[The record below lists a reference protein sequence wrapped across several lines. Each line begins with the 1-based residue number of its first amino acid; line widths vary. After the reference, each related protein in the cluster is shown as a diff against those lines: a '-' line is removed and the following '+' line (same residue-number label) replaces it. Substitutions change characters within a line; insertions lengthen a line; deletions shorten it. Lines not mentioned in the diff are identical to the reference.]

1 MPMRK
6 YQQPRLSLTLKMLM
20 SSGCA
25 LILIFF
31 LAPIAIF
38 AQAHHSQNA
47 SIANDGPTF
56 RVNAGFDSRYRQ
68 GNWIPIQVSLR
79 NSGADFNGTVAVNVP
94 MPYAGSVNAT
104 PLSTYQTAIS
114 LASGAQK
121 QVTLYVP
128 FNSGMQGSIQ
138 NLNVNLL
145 DADGHQ
151 VSSQVSTLRALG
163 PTDIFVGILS
173 DQSTGFGPLTALQLP
188 DQTASLITEPLD
200 ASSMPSIADALN
212 NFDLLIIDN
221 FTTSSLNQDQ
231 LKALQNWVNQGGNLI
246 VAGGPEWHNTLSP
259 LPASLLP
266 AIPSNTSTLAAGTT
280 LLPFSGR
287 TPTSGK
293 QANDS
298 INAPTVVSTAT
309 LAPGSQTILS
319 SGPIPLIV
327 QSQQGQGTVYY
338 LAFDPTLDPIVTWSN
353 ATTLWQNLLLRA
365 LGDQVL
371 VSSPSTTTM
380 GNSTFTS
387 TANYGMRS
395 VLQSLFP
402 TSFLATWVIL
412 VILVGYLLV
421 LGPLRLIIVRRLK
434 NRDWSWRIVLSTI
447 MVFSLL
453 SYGLALQQ
461 KGTSVL
467 SSSISVLR
475 LDQSTGNFTTAH
487 TTTYVG
493 VFVPN
498 QGDFQVHMPG
508 FSLVQPSNDQLRF
521 QSQPQSQPTTITST
535 SNSVDVNLRG
545 VNIWTLRTLS
555 SQHDSQ
561 LPGSITPNLT
571 IHNTAL
577 TGTVT
582 NTLPYSLSD
591 AYLLI
596 NGHYQSLG
604 YLASGKTA
612 SVNLS
617 LKDNPN
623 GPQGTSFADQIASS
637 KGLPIPYASYYN
649 SQQKQND
656 FQRHMAMLAALS
668 GESSYDCGSY
678 PCAMHISGGGGV
690 TSTGLVING
699 NGSYNLAAYNQILNG
714 YDPMLIPGSPATLIG
729 WADRPNDTSSD
740 VTINGSYTSK
750 VQEALVEAPLNVH
763 FVDPLN
769 LSSNFITSQLI
780 DVDSRATD
788 VQTLYPGVYAVAS
801 GSMTFEF
808 MLPSISNLHA
818 QALIVSTPTSLP
830 QVGNATGQ
838 NTLDANHLKVS
849 LYNWSTHTWDD
860 YAFNVFTFSTTNA
873 QRYIGPGGRVLLRC
887 ANPDSIEGTAIF
899 GRPSLQLQ
907 DSGPN

>member
-1 MPMRK
+1 MPMK
-6 YQQPRLSLTLKMLM
+6 TYQQPRLSLTLKTLM

-25 LILIFF
+25 LIIIFF
-31 LAPIAIF
+31 LAPAVVF
-38 AQAHHSQNA
+38 AHSLHAQDTSSSA
-47 SIANDGPTF
+47 DSPTL

-79 NSGADFNGTVAVNVP
+79 NSGADFNGTVSVNIP
-94 MPYAGSVNAT
+94 APYAGSTNAT
-104 PLSTYQTAIS
+104 PLSTYQTAVS

-128 FNSGMQGSIQ
+128 FNAGTQGSIQ
-138 NLNVNLL
+138 NLTVNLL
-145 DADGHQ
+145 DANGHQ
-151 VSSQVSTLRALG
+151 VSSQISTLRALG
-163 PTDIFVGILS
+163 PTDIFIGILS
-173 DQSTGFGPLTALQLP
+173 DQSSGFGPLTALPLP
-188 DQTASLITEPLD
+188 DQTASIITEQLN
-200 ASSMPSIADALN
+200 ASSMPVVADALN

-221 FTTSSLNQDQ
+221 FTTSSLSQDQ
-231 LKALQNWVNQGGNLI
+231 LKALQNWVTQGGNLI

-266 AIPSNTSTLAAGTT
+266 AIPTGTSTLSAGTT

-287 TPTSGK
+287 ASTAGK
-293 QANDS
+293 QASDS

-309 LAPGSQTILS
+309 LAPGSKSILS
-319 SGPIPLIV
+319 SGPTPLIV
-327 QSQQGQGTVYY
+327 QSQQGQGTIYY

-353 ATTLWQNLLLRA
+353 ATTLWKDLLLRA
-365 LGDQVL
+365 LGDQIL
-371 VSSPSTTTM
+371 VSSPSTTAI
-380 GNSTFTS
+380 GNTFTS
-387 TANYGMRS
+387 TSNYGMRS

-421 LGPLRLIIVRRLK
+421 LGPIRLIIVRQLK
-434 NRDWSWRIVLSTI
+434 NRDWSWRIVLSAI
-447 MVFSLL
+447 AVFSLL

-475 LDQSTGNFTTAH
+475 LDQPTGNFTTAH

-508 FSLVQPSNDQLRF
+508 FSLVQPSNDQFRF
-521 QSQPQSQPTTITST
+521 QSQSQSQPTTITST

-561 LPGSITPNLT
+561 LPGSITPHLT
-571 IHNTAL
+571 IQNTTL

-582 NTLPYSLSD
+582 NTLPYALSD

-596 NGHYQSLG
+596 NGHYQPLG
-604 YLASGKTA
+604 HLASGETT

-637 KGLPIPYASYYN
+637 RGLPIPYASYYN
-649 SQQKQND
+649 SQQKQSD
-656 FQRHMAMLAALS
+656 FQRHMAMLAAMS

-678 PCAMHISGGGGV
+678 PCAIRTSGGGVV

-699 NGSYNLAAYNQILNG
+699 NGTYNLAAYNQILNG

-729 WADRPNDTSSD
+729 WADRPNDTGSSA
-740 VTINGSYTSK
+740 TINGSYTSK
-750 VQEALVEAPLNVH
+750 VQEALVEAPLNVN

-769 LSSNFITSQLI
+769 LSSNFIPSQLV
-780 DVDSRATD
+780 DVESKAND

-808 MLPSISNLHA
+808 TLPPITNLHA

-838 NTLDANHLKVS
+838 NTLDANHLKAS
-849 LYNWSTHTWDD
+849 LYNWRTHTWDT
-860 YAFNVFTFSTTNA
+860 YAFNVFTFSTNNA
-873 QRYIGPGGRVLLRC
+873 QQYIGPGGHVLLRC
-887 ANPDSIEGTAIF
+887 TNPDNIEGTAIF
-899 GRPSLQLQ
+899 GRPALQLQ